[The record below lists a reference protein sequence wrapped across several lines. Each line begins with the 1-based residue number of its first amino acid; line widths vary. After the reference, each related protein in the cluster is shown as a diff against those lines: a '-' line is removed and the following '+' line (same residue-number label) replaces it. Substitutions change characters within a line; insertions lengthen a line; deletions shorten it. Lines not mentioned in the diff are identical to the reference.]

1 MSCLRCPGGWRRLSP
16 PNGQWNS
23 PQQSL
28 TQHLVQALGITGGF
42 EEGAVGTHWVNSAD
56 CLALPSGICEW
67 EESMMALMGFSHR
80 TPPSRAEMGEL
91 EKWTEKE
98 KLWSGFSELT

>member
-1 MSCLRCPGGWRRLSP
+1 MSCLGCPGGWRRLSP

-56 CLALPSGICEW
+56 CLALPSGIGEW
-67 EESMMALMGFSHR
+67 EESMMALHMLGVQ
-80 TPPSRAEMGEL
+80 PQDPSIQG
-91 EKWTEKE
+91 
-98 KLWSGFSELT
+98 